1 MQSNMQRQKEE
12 KDCLV
17 KKYRETQHRDT
28 KRYEERFEGDGYG
41 YYFDCDSFMMYTY
54 INIYYILYT
63 KKLA

>member
-1 MQSNMQRQKEE
+1 M
-12 KDCLV
+12 
-17 KKYRETQHRDT
+17 KYRETQHRDT